1 MVPFKESVLAALV
14 LASVA
19 GCATTEKIQSDIV
32 KERAEAT
39 EHQSRIV
46 ASQRAGF
53 VVRDKGMNLV
63 GGEIVIANEKPDPE
77 WMRRH
82 YVYVTADQKLP
93 DILSVLSREIGV
105 HAHLTAEAAEAMAK
119 EAPTTPFHVSWS
131 GTVKGF
137 LNHLSLKTGLY
148 WRAENGR
155 ILFFK
160 EESKNFQVYLAG
172 GKSTLNSSISLA
184 GTGGSSTGSGSGS
197 GSGSSSSGGGN
208 VSVSSATTI
217 DAYDSLLKS
226 VQSMV
231 GESGT
236 GSSKVSINPSLGI
249 LTVTASPP
257 VLERVAEFVRSVNE
271 RFARNVMISIK
282 VYNLSLT
289 RDENAGV
296 KLDGLFQ
303 SLSGKYGLKLD
314 GAPLIAPSSGTPGT
328 MIMDGTNS
336 GGSRSAQVLVQALSQ
351 YGDVSLVTSGQVIA
365 ANGQPSPLQVGSEV
379 TYLAS
384 SSTTVTADAGATTAL
399 TPGKQSVGF
408 TANFL
413 PTLLG
418 DNRILLQYQL
428 NLSSMLGL
436 DKVTSGNSAIQTPNV
451 ATQSLQQQAFLKDG
465 QSIVLF
471 GFESSRSAY
480 DKSHSFTSLGS
491 NASGSRQMMVI
502 VMEVFSGQQD

>member
-1 MVPFKESVLAALV
+1 MGLFKKSVLAALIP
-14 LASVA
+14 LAFA
-19 GCATTEKIQSDIV
+19 GCATTEKVQSDIS
-32 KERAEAT
+32 KEHAEAV
-39 EHQSRIV
+39 EQQSRMA
-46 ASQRAGF
+46 ASRRAGF
-53 VVRDKGMNLV
+53 VVREKGVNLV
-63 GGEIVIANEKPDPE
+63 GGEIEIANEKPEPE

-93 DILSVLSREIGV
+93 EILSVLSREIGV
-105 HAHLTAEAAEAMAK
+105 HAQLTDEAAEALAK
-119 EAPTTPFHVSWS
+119 EAPTTPFHVDWS

-137 LNHLSLKTGLY
+137 LNHLALKTGLY
-148 WRAENGR
+148 WRGENGR

-160 EESKNFQVYLAG
+160 EESRNFQVYLAG
-172 GKSTLNSSISLA
+172 GKSSLNSSIALA
-184 GTGGSSTGSGSGS
+184 GGSGGSSSGSGSSTGSSSG
-197 GSGSSSSGGGN
+197 GGGGN
-208 VSVSSATTI
+208 VSVSSTTTI

-249 LTVTASPP
+249 LTVTAPPP

-282 VYNLSLT
+282 VYNLSLK

-296 KLDGLFQ
+296 KLDDVFQ
-303 SLSGKYGLKLD
+303 SLSGKYGFKLT
-314 GAPLIAPSSGTPGT
+314 GAPLIPPSSGTPGT
-328 MIMDGTNS
+328 MILDRTATDGTHS
-336 GGSRSAQVLVQALSQ
+336 TKILVQALSQ

-384 SSTTVTADAGATTAL
+384 SSTTVTADAGATTTL
-399 TPGKQSVGF
+399 TPGKQSIGF

-428 NLSSMLGL
+428 NLSSLLGL
-436 DKVTSGNSAIQTPNV
+436 EKVASGDSLIQTPNV

-471 GFESSRSAY
+471 GFESSRSTY
-480 DKSHSFTSLGS
+480 DKSQGLTGVSR
-491 NASGSRQMMVI
+491 NASGNRQMMVI